1 MITTSTES
9 TLTEIVQE
17 LRAEQRDTL
26 REFAEFLLAKQ
37 RRELAHQAAANGWPE
52 GYFERTAGSIPDF
65 PDRDSQEIN
74 PLLDDFVNDLRLDL
88 PKQSS

>member
-1 MITTSTES
+1 MTTTTSEQ

-17 LRAEQRDTL
+17 LRAEQRDKV

-52 GYFERTAGSIPDF
+52 GYFERTAGSITDPTF
-65 PDRDSQEIN
+65 VRPPQPEAEIRL
-74 PLLDDFVNDLRLDL
+74 PLE
-88 PKQSS
+88 

>member
-1 MITTSTES
+1 MTTIIVEQ

-17 LRAEQRDTL
+17 LQAEQRDTL

-37 RRELAHQAAANGWPE
+37 RRELAHQATANGWPE

-65 PDRDSQEIN
+65 PDRDNQGIN
-74 PLLDDFVNDLRLDL
+74 PLLDDVIDDLRLDIA
-88 PKQSS
+88 KQPS